1 MTRNVLAR
9 RVQGFGTSIFTEISA
24 LAVQHG
30 AINLGQGFPDFA
42 GPAWVKRAAAEAIA
56 ADLNQYAPSPGLPVL
71 RQSIADHWAR
81 AGWRG
86 GVDPASEVTVTS
98 GATEALCAAI
108 LGLID
113 PGDEVILFEPAYDA
127 YGPDV
132 IMAGGVPRYVRLYP
146 PASGERGA
154 GSVELPLSGERGAG
168 SVELPLSGE
177 RGAGS
182 VEQQQSRE
190 RGAGSEEQS
199 GERGAG
205 SRAGSA
211 EQPGLDIAALSAPRS
226 SLSVPRSQDWWFRP
240 EDLAA
245 AFTERTRAIIVNTP
259 HNPTGKVFTRAE
271 LELIARL
278 CREHDAIAIA
288 DEVYDQL
295 VFDGAEHVQL
305 ATLDGMWERTLTIN
319 STGKTFSVTGW
330 KVGYAVGPANLNHSL
345 RQAHQWTTFAT
356 ATPFQQ
362 AAAVAL
368 REAPALGYYDELRR
382 EYLERRDLLAQVLH
396 EAGLPTL
403 PARGSYFL
411 MADIGATG
419 FGDDA
424 AFCRWLTAE
433 VGVAAI
439 PPSVF
444 YGDAAAGRGE
454 LPLLA
459 RFCFAKGLDTIR
471 AAGERL
477 RGLGGRIGSG
487 R

>member
-1 MTRNVLAR
+1 MGRNVLAR

-56 ADLNQYAPSPGLPVL
+56 ADMNQYAPSPGLPAL

-86 GVDPASEVTVTS
+86 GVDPASEVTITS

-132 IMAGGVPRYVRLYP
+132 IMAGGVPRYVRLHP
-146 PASGERGA
+146 PLNAEGKMRNAELGMQNAESNAEAGA
-154 GSVELPLSGERGAG
+154 
-168 SVELPLSGE
+168 
-177 RGAGS
+177 
-182 VEQQQSRE
+182 QIIQH
-190 RGAGSEEQS
+190 
-199 GERGAG
+199 
-205 SRAGSA
+205 SA
-211 EQPGLDIAALSAPRS
+211 FSIQHS
-226 SLSVPRSQDWWFRP
+226 DWWFRP

-245 AFTERTRAIIVNTP
+245 AFTERTRAIVVNTP

-295 VFDGAEHVQL
+295 VFDGAEHVPL

-330 KVGYAVGPANLNHSL
+330 KVGYAVGPANLNHAL

-368 REAPALGYYDELRR
+368 RGAPALGYYDELRR
-382 EYLERRDLLAQVLH
+382 EYLERRDTLAQVLH
-396 EAGLPTL
+396 GAGLPTL

-444 YGDAAAGRGE
+444 YGDAAASRGE

-477 RGLGGRIGSG
+477 RGLGGRIGAG

>member
-42 GPAWVKRAAAEAIA
+42 GPEWVKRAAAEAIA
-56 ADLNQYAPSPGLPVL
+56 ADMNQYAPSPGLPAL

-81 AGWRG
+81 SGWRA
-86 GVDPASEVTVTS
+86 GVSPASEVTVTS

-113 PGDEVILFEPAYDA
+113 PGDEVIFFEPAYDA

-132 IMAGGVPRYVRLYP
+132 IMAGGVPKYVRLHP
-146 PASGERGA
+146 PVEAKGERQKANEGDA
-154 GSVELPLSGERGAG
+154 ALLHPSPFAFPLSG
-168 SVELPLSGE
+168 
-177 RGAGS
+177 
-182 VEQQQSRE
+182 
-190 RGAGSEEQS
+190 
-199 GERGAG
+199 
-205 SRAGSA
+205 
-211 EQPGLDIAALSAPRS
+211 
-226 SLSVPRSQDWWFRP
+226 DWWFRP

-245 AFTERTRAIIVNTP
+245 AFTERTRAIVVNTP
-259 HNPTGKVFTRAE
+259 HNPTGKVFTRPE
-271 LELIARL
+271 LELIAQL
-278 CREHDAIAIA
+278 CRDHDAIAIA
-288 DEVYDQL
+288 DEVYDQI
-295 VFDGAEHVQL
+295 VFDNAEHVPI

-330 KVGYAVGPANLNHSL
+330 KVGYAVGPAHLSHAL

-382 EYLERRDLLAQVLH
+382 EYAERRDLLARVLA

-411 MADIGATG
+411 MADIGAVG
-419 FGDDA
+419 FDDDA
-424 AFCRWLTAE
+424 AFCRWLTSE

-444 YGDAAAGRGE
+444 YGDAAGGHGE
-454 LPLLA
+454 PPLLA

-477 RGLGGRIGSG
+477 RGLPGRIEGNTSAG
-487 R
+487 RADGADGADLAEGEHGRR